1 MGAIDDGVICLP
13 PLALAPTRSPTLS
26 SFNPEKL
33 LPEEL
38 IPQPAQQ
45 PESIKDIS
53 SRSDSVVSAVFEQVD
68 EAPEHTLTEHTQI
81 TNSPDEPTHYD
92 LKPPPPSVSV
102 SNAENL
108 HDRLYSA
115 DHLNVILQDTGI
127 TSRFSY
133 FLQQYRP
140 HLSPVLSQYLE
151 VRKAKAAIDYANAV
165 AENMTTLGPD
175 SLPNT
180 PATTLNQT
188 FESRCRQAEE
198 KLVSD
203 ALPAY
208 ITHRLVLL
216 VTDCLVKEITGNSAP
231 IMQELISGL
240 AEVYCM
246 TDPSLPDNPIV
257 YASEEFYRT
266 TQYGREYVI
275 GRNCRFL
282 QGPKTAQHSAD
293 RLVQAL
299 SSGVE
304 CCETILNYRRDGTP
318 FINLLMVAP
327 LFDNKGRVRYF
338 IGCQIDISNL
348 IDGGRGLESFRR
360 LLAQDKIGGT
370 FDLGSSKSSLNALDE
385 LGHFLSEEEMRSV
398 LRRSSDNIESGR
410 TTPARPGTARRYI
423 GMDDPM
429 EQNMWSATHYGPSG
443 RSPGVYQNVG
453 SLNFRIRRLLIGR
466 SIFLYDRTHL
476 YELPSL
482 HPPSEFPD
490 FFRQN
495 SWIALVA
502 HSQFVTL
509 SSSHSSKVLV

>member
-38 IPQPAQQ
+38 MPQPARQSD
-45 PESIKDIS
+45 SIKEIS
-53 SRSDSVVSAVFEQVD
+53 LRSDSVVSAVFEPTD
-68 EAPEHTLTEHTQI
+68 DAPDHTLTEHTQI

-92 LKPPPPSVSV
+92 LKPPPPSISI

-108 HDRLYSA
+108 HNRLYSP
-115 DHLNVILQDTGI
+115 DHLNVILQDSSL
-127 TSRFSY
+127 TSKFSY
-133 FLQQYRP
+133 FLQQFKPR
-140 HLSPVLSQYLE
+140 LSPILSRYLE
-151 VRKAKAAIDYANAV
+151 VRKAKAAIDYANAIV
-165 AENMTTLGPD
+165 EQMTTLGLD

-180 PATTLNQT
+180 PAATLNQT
-188 FESRCRQAEE
+188 FELRCRQAEE
-198 KLVSD
+198 KLVND

-216 VTDCLVKEITGNSAP
+216 VTDCLVKEITGNSVP
-231 IMQELISGL
+231 IMQALIGGL

-257 YASEEFYRT
+257 YASEEFYKT

-282 QGPKTAQHSAD
+282 QGPKTAQHSVD
-293 RLVQAL
+293 RLAQAL

-304 CCETILNYRRDGTP
+304 CCETILNYKRDGSP

-338 IGCQIDISNL
+338 IGCQIDITNL
-348 IDGGRGLESFRR
+348 VDGGRGLESFRR
-360 LLAQDKIGGT
+360 LLAQDRIGGT
-370 FDLGSSKSSLNALDE
+370 FDLGSSKTSLNALDE
-385 LGHFLSEEEMRSV
+385 LGHFLSEEEIRSV
-398 LRRSSDNIESGR
+398 SRRSSDNTESGR

-429 EQNMWSATHYGPSG
+429 EQNLWSASV
-443 RSPGVYQNVG
+443 RSLGVYQNV
-453 SLNFRIRRLLIGR
+453 SNLNFVC
-466 SIFLYDRTHL
+466 ST
-476 YELPSL
+476 
-482 HPPSEFPD
+482 
-490 FFRQN
+490 
-495 SWIALVA
+495 
-502 HSQFVTL
+502 FVNWL
-509 SSSHSSKVLV
+509 